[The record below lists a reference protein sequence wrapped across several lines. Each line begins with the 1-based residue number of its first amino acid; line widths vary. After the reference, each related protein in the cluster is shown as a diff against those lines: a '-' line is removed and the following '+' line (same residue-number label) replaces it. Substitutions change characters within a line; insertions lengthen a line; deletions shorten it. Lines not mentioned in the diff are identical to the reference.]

1 MNSLLLSNINLTVI
15 HLQFFLNMIYNT
27 ANWYY
32 VVSSEV
38 SSVVDCRVILR
49 DVVFGIV
56 ESVKGSL

>member
-1 MNSLLLSNINLTVI
+1 MT
-15 HLQFFLNMIYNT
+15 YNT